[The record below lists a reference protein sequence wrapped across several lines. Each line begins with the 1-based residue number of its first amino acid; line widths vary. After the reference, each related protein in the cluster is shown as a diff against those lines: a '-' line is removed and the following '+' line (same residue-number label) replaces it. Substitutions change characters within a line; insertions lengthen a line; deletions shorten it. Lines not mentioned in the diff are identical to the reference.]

1 MHLFWKDILWLF
13 HVAVCIADFNSGLE
27 SRLFLKSV
35 CWATMAH
42 QVLEEYNRFPITQAT
57 KLLSVETTEQ
67 VLTNGNF
74 LLWW

>member
-1 MHLFWKDILWLF
+1 
-13 HVAVCIADFNSGLE
+13 
-27 SRLFLKSV
+27 
-35 CWATMAH
+35 MAH

-74 LLWW
+74 LLW